1 MCQAKDHFIFCSCVE
16 EELKTIQD
24 SRENYFTWSLWK
36 YLGSRQS
43 TLTGKIK
50 IPKKNLGS
58 GVSEK
63 AICKQL
69 NSAIHSFDFDYT
81 PRELDTLHIKV
92 PDLEKDFHYFSLI
105 FRDGAWRSGSNPAFG
120 SREEKIAS
128 GAIKKH
134 DVWVKNPKDDLEAI
148 FSAYLANPDD
158 YRNAPDLRRLVKKD
172 PELFFKKAQILFSSK
187 WRHERK
193 ISAHIFVIL
202 FQMEYDFETVKP
214 ILFEFLQSKENRQFF
229 RLVLRAFH
237 TKNEFLSASEITLIC
252 SFKILESDVKEGIIR
267 AFEGLNHQK
276 IIDIL
281 IEFSSDKDANIREKA
296 IHNLRQVIDISNADR
311 IQKALWPRID
321 DASEKVRLEA
331 MIGLAILQDKN
342 IKEVILKELEAE
354 HIMNLSLLDA
364 IEALKDDSFI
374 PHLETQI
381 KRINYP
387 GAYIS
392 RRIATAIKDLQKL

>member
-1 MCQAKDHFIFCSCVE
+1 MCQAKDHFMFCSCVE
-16 EELKTIQD
+16 EELKTIED

-58 GVSEK
+58 GISEK

-81 PRELDTLHIKV
+81 PRERDTLHIKV

-105 FRDGAWRSGSNPAFG
+105 FRDGVWQYGRNPAFA
-120 SREEKIAS
+120 STEEKIAS
-128 GAIKKH
+128 GVIKKQGT
-134 DVWVKNPKDDLEAI
+134 WVKNPKDDLEAI

-172 PELFFKKAQILFSSK
+172 PALFFKKAQQLFSSK
-187 WRHERK
+187 WRRERE
-193 ISAHIFVIL
+193 ISAHIFVML
-202 FQMEYDFETVKP
+202 FQMEYDFETVKS
-214 ILFEFLQSKENRQFF
+214 ILFEFLQSNENRQFF
-229 RLVLRAFH
+229 RLVLGAFQV
-237 TKNEFLSASEITLIC
+237 KNELLTASEITLIC
-252 SFKILESDVKEGIIR
+252 SFKILETDVREGIIR

-276 IIDIL
+276 IIAIL
-281 IEFSSDKDANIREKA
+281 IEFSSDKDANIRKKA
-296 IHNLRQVIDISNADR
+296 VHNLRQVIDISNADR

-321 DASEKVRLEA
+321 DSSKEVRLEA
-331 MIGLAILQDKN
+331 MIGLAVLQDKN
-342 IKEVILKELEAE
+342 IKEVLLEELKAE
-354 HIMNLSLLDA
+354 YIMKLSLLDA
-364 IEALKDDSFI
+364 IEALEDNSFI

-381 KRINYP
+381 ERINSP